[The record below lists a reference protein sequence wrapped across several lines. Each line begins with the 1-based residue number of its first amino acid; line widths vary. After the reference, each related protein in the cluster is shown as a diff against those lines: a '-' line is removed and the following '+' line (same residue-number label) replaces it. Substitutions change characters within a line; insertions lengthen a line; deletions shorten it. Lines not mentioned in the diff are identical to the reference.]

1 MYYLL
6 GYKLL
11 SESTDI
17 HSDYTTSC
25 SELAADNTFVL
36 MVDGDVSFE
45 PESVRLLLDQ
55 IRSSSKL
62 GVVCGRIHPMGSG
75 WYFYI

>member
-11 SESTDI
+11 SESADES
-17 HSDYTTSC
+17 SDRVTSC
-25 SELAADNTFVL
+25 AQKAADNTFLL

-45 PESVRLLLDQ
+45 PESVKLLLQQ
-55 IRSSSKL
+55 IKSSEKV

-75 WYFYI
+75 KN